1 MRNLVFDERVSGF
14 GFGVSGFVIW
24 VSGHGHQRLRLQAYK
39 GHKSGNATF
48 CAGVGVVRVQGP
60 RNPIR
65 QRQPIHTDVAHATLS
80 AYLCDSHLQVRYTRI
95 RIPAEASVFVS
106 SVPLRVCVCVHV
118 CASCLHFSVCH
129 DRPFFYSYVCDHLDA
144 VICRLLHL
152 FGRDV
157 CARSMQL
164 SAEMQAHAL

>member
-1 MRNLVFDERVSGF
+1 VVHELLRHRYDLALGRWLGGDRSLLADRQADNNVSGF

-80 AYLCDSHLQVRYTRI
+80 AYLCDSHL
-95 RIPAEASVFVS
+95 
-106 SVPLRVCVCVHV
+106 
-118 CASCLHFSVCH
+118 
-129 DRPFFYSYVCDHLDA
+129 
-144 VICRLLHL
+144 
-152 FGRDV
+152 
-157 CARSMQL
+157 
-164 SAEMQAHAL
+164 